1 MGGHGKREVLLLD
14 FDAMTTA
21 FPLRDVEGVL
31 EAAGRM
37 GYRKRKLPAPMLVY
51 LVISLGLMVSTGAKE
66 VLRRLLDK
74 IRTREWIAG
83 VPVASEAAICKARK
97 RIGFEPF
104 KELFEQM
111 AHPIATRATRG
122 AWFHGRRL
130 VSLDGSTLQ
139 VQDSSANEQAFGR
152 PATAKATRPAA
163 YPLIRFVMLIENGT
177 RAPFAAAM
185 DRYSTSEVA
194 LARRVIGRLGKKM
207 LCLADR
213 LFYSYDMWVQAVARG
228 ADLLWRLPDYI
239 KLPRLK
245 GLPDGSYLSEIHSGK
260 KGAAA
265 RSAPRLPVRV
275 VEFTTKV
282 GSEIEHYRVITTL
295 SARSAT
301 AMELARLYAERWSI
315 ETALN
320 EMKTRLRGHRVL
332 LRSRLPELVKQ
343 DFYGLLLAYYG
354 MRCLI
359 HEGALEEQIEPTS
372 ISFLHALNVVIR
384 RLPEIVSFS
393 PSGQAALP

>member
-1 MGGHGKREVLLLD
+1 MGGQVKRKVLRLD

-21 FPLRDVEGVL
+21 FPRRDVERAL
-31 EAAGRM
+31 EATERM
-37 GYRKRKLPAPMLVY
+37 GQRERKLPAPMMVY

-104 KELFEQM
+104 KELFEQV
-111 AHPIATRATRG
+111 ARPIATRATRG
-122 AWFHGRRL
+122 AWFRGRRL
-130 VSLDGSTLQ
+130 VTLDGSTLHIE
-139 VQDSSANEQAFGR
+139 DSTANEQAFGR
-152 PATAKATRPAA
+152 PETGTATRPAA

-177 RAPFAAAM
+177 RVPFAAAM
-185 DRYSTSEVA
+185 DRYSTSENA
-194 LARRVIGRLGKKM
+194 LARRVLGRLGKKM

-213 LFYSYDMWVQAVARG
+213 LFYSYDMWVQAVATG
-228 ADLLWRLPDYI
+228 ADLLWRIPRYV

-245 GLPDGSYLSEIHSGK
+245 VLPDGSYLSEIHSGK
-260 KGAAA
+260 KGPAA

-275 VEFTTKV
+275 VEFTTKA
-282 GSEIEHYRVITTL
+282 GSEVEHYRVLTTL

-301 AMELARLYAERWSI
+301 AMALARLYAERWSI

-320 EMKTRLRGHRVL
+320 EIKTRLRGRRVL

-343 DFYGLLLAYYG
+343 DFYGLLLAYFG
-354 MRCLI
+354 VRCLI

-372 ISFLHALNVVIR
+372 ISFCMR
-384 RLPEIVSFS
+384 
-393 PSGQAALP
+393 

>member
-1 MGGHGKREVLLLD
+1 MGGHGKRGVLVLD

-21 FPLRDVEGVL
+21 FPLRDVERVL
-31 EAAGRM
+31 AASGRM
-37 GYRKRKLPAPMLVY
+37 GHRKRKLPAPMLVY

-74 IRTREWIAG
+74 IRTRDWIAG

-97 RIGFEPF
+97 KIGFEPF
-104 KELFEQM
+104 KELFEQV
-111 AHPIATRATRG
+111 ARPVATQATRG
-122 AWFHGRRL
+122 AWFQGRRL

-152 PATAKATRPAA
+152 PTTAKSTRPAA

-185 DRYSTSEVA
+185 DSYSTSEVA
-194 LARRVIGRLGKKM
+194 LARRVIGRLSKKT

-213 LFYSYDMWVQAVARG
+213 LFYSYDLWIQAVATG
-228 ADLLWRLPDYI
+228 ADLLWRLPSYI
-239 KLPRLK
+239 ILPRLK
-245 GLPDGSYLSEIHSGK
+245 VLPDGSYLSEIHSGK

-275 VEFTTKV
+275 IEFTTKV
-282 GSEIEHYRVITTL
+282 GSEVEHYRVITTL
-295 SARSAT
+295 SQRSAT
-301 AMELARLYAERWSI
+301 AMELARLYAQRWSI
-315 ETALN
+315 EIALN

-354 MRCLI
+354 VRCLI
-359 HEGALEEQIEPTS
+359 HEGALEQDVEPTS